1 VVIGERIAV
10 TGGGA
15 LFSFAAMGSV
25 TDLATG
31 SEWSGWE
38 VRGAAASRCR
48 ELARAGVGRG
58 GCVVIAHDEPGAFF
72 ADLFAVWS
80 LGACAAVVNS
90 QLTPDE
96 LSNVVGF
103 SEAAAVIVGEK
114 TCAFTAPRGVTVMP
128 AASRSG
134 GTAGPTTLTIDASS
148 SDAALILF
156 TSGTTGDPKGVVHTF
171 GSLAARVALNHER
184 ISSATMAR
192 TLCVLP
198 MHFGHGLIGN
208 CLTPL
213 FAGGRLFVA
222 RGDGLVRAARLSATL
237 VDHDITFM
245 SSVPSFWKIALQAS
259 LRPGRATLRQVN
271 VGSAPVSADLINAV
285 ADWTG
290 TRDVR
295 NMYGITETANWLAG
309 GSLKDR
315 PAEDG
320 LVGPMWGGTAAVYAD
335 GRIHP
340 QGAGEIVVT
349 TPSLMSGYLR
359 RPDLTNA
366 AIIDGWYHT
375 GDIGTVDAEGTL
387 RLTGRIRNEINYGG
401 MKVSPEE
408 IDLLLERH
416 PAVAE
421 ACAFGVPDPV
431 AGEIVAVAVRVATG
445 ASATAQELRAWCLG
459 RLKRDAVPQRWFMV
473 AEIPKTDR
481 GKLNREKVRAACLPG
496 R

>member
-1 VVIGERIAV
+1 MRPCRRGAAGVTDAIALHFSTIGR
-10 TGGGA
+10 
-15 LFSFAAMGSV
+15 V
-25 TDLATG
+25 TDLGTG
-31 SEWSGWE
+31 GEWSGADIRRAAWTRRGQLSNVG
-38 VRGAAASRCR
+38 VRHGS
-48 ELARAGVGRG
+48 
-58 GCVVIAHDEPGAFF
+58 CVVIAHDDAGAFF
-72 ADLFAVWS
+72 ADLFAAWS
-80 LGACAAVVNS
+80 AGACVAVVNT

-96 LSNVVGF
+96 LANVVGF
-103 SEAAAVIVGEK
+103 AEAAAVVVGEK
-114 TCAFTAPRGVTVMP
+114 TRSFTPPRGVAVIP
-128 AASRSG
+128 AATLPAE
-134 GTAGPTTLTIDASS
+134 TADPTPLAIDATAT
-148 SDAALILF
+148 DPALILF

-171 GSLAARVALNHER
+171 GSLAARLSLNQDR
-184 ISSATMAR
+184 ITRETLAR

-213 FAGGRLFVA
+213 LAGGHLFLA
-222 RGDGLVRAARLSATL
+222 RGDGLTRATRLSSTL

-259 LRPGRATLRQVN
+259 PRPGRSTLRQVS
-271 VGSAPVSADLINAV
+271 VGSAPVSADLINAI
-285 ADWTG
+285 ADWSG

-320 LVGPMWGGTAAVYAD
+320 LVGPMWGGTVAVCTD
-335 GRIHP
+335 GRVEAE
-340 QGAGEIVVT
+340 GAGEIVVR

-359 RPDLTNA
+359 RPDLTAA
-366 AIIDGWYHT
+366 AIVDGWYHT
-375 GDIGTVDAEGTL
+375 GDLGTVDAAGTL

-431 AGEIVAVAVRVATG
+431 AGEIVAVAVRVAAG
-445 ASATAQELRAWCLG
+445 ASATSQELRAWCVE

-481 GKLNREKVRAACLPG
+481 GKLNRDKVRAACLPG
-496 R
+496 

>member
-1 VVIGERIAV
+1 V
-10 TGGGA
+10 
-15 LFSFAAMGSV
+15 L
-25 TDLATG
+25 
-31 SEWSGWE
+31 
-38 VRGAAASRCR
+38 
-48 ELARAGVGRG
+48 
-58 GCVVIAHDEPGAFF
+58 AHDEAGAFF

-80 LGACAAVVNS
+80 LGACAAVVSS
-90 QLTPDE
+90 QLTPAE
-96 LSNVVGF
+96 LANVVAF
-103 SEAAAVIVGEK
+103 AEATAVIVGEK
-114 TCAFTAPRGVTVMP
+114 TRSFSPAQSVAIIP
-128 AASRSG
+128 AASLPVER
-134 GTAGPTTLTIDASS
+134 ADPAPLAIEAAP
-148 SDAALILF
+148 SDPALILF

-171 GSLAARVALNHER
+171 GSLAARVSLNCER
-184 ISSATMAR
+184 ISRETLAR

-213 FAGGRLFVA
+213 FAGGHLFVA
-222 RGDGLVRAARLSATL
+222 RGDGLSRATGLSSSLA
-237 VDHDITFM
+237 DHGITFM
-245 SSVPSFWKIALQAS
+245 SSVPSFWRIALQAS
-259 LRPGRATLRQVN
+259 RRPGRATLRQVS
-271 VGSAPVSADLINAV
+271 VGSAPVSADLVTAI

-290 TRDVR
+290 TQDVR

-309 GSLKDR
+309 GSLIDR

-320 LVGPMWGGTAAVYAD
+320 LVGPMWGGTAAVYTD
-335 GRIHP
+335 GRIDAH
-340 QGAGEIVVT
+340 GTGEIVVR

-359 RPDLTNA
+359 RPDLTSA

-375 GDIGTVDAEGTL
+375 GDIGTVDEHGTL

-431 AGEIVAVAVRVATG
+431 AGEIVAVAVRLGTG
-445 ASATAQELRAWCLG
+445 APVTAQELRAWCLE

-481 GKLNREKVRAACLPG
+481 GKLNRDKVRAACLPG
-496 R
+496 ENAPSVR

>member
-1 VVIGERIAV
+1 LTEFAGLPVATIGPI
-10 TGGGA
+10 
-15 LFSFAAMGSV
+15 
-25 TDLATG
+25 TDLGTG
-31 SEWSGWE
+31 SEWSGTD
-38 VRGAAASRCR
+38 VRRAAW
-48 ELARAGVGRG
+48 ARRRQLSDLGVGHG
-58 GCVVIAHDEPGAFF
+58 ACVVLAHDEAGAFF
-72 ADLFAVWS
+72 ADLFAIWS
-80 LGACAAVVNS
+80 LGACAAVVDS
-90 QLTPDE
+90 QLTSAE
-96 LSNVVGF
+96 LANVVAF
-103 SEAAAVIVGEK
+103 AEAIAVIVGEK
-114 TCAFTAPRGVTVMP
+114 TRSFSPAQSVAVIQ
-128 AASRSG
+128 AASLPVES
-134 GTAGPTTLTIDASS
+134 ADPTSLAIEATVADP
-148 SDAALILF
+148 ALILF

-171 GSLAARVALNHER
+171 GSLAARVALNRQR
-184 ISSATMAR
+184 ISRETLAR

-213 FAGGRLFVA
+213 FAGGHLFVA
-222 RGDGLVRAARLSATL
+222 RGDGLSRATRLSSSL

-245 SSVPSFWKIALQAS
+245 SSVPSFWKIALRAS
-259 LRPGRATLRQVN
+259 PRPGRTTLRQVS
-271 VGSAPVSADLINAV
+271 VGSAPVSADLVTAI
-285 ADWTG
+285 ADWSG

-320 LVGPMWGGTAAVYAD
+320 LVGPMWGGTAAVYIE
-335 GRIHP
+335 GRIEA
-340 QGAGEIVVT
+340 QGTGEILVR

-359 RPDLTNA
+359 RQDLTSA

-375 GDIGTVDAEGTL
+375 GDIGTVDTQGTL

-431 AGEIVAVAVRVATG
+431 AGEIVAVAVRLAASV
-445 ASATAQELRAWCLG
+445 SATPQELRAWCLE
-459 RLKRDAVPQRWFMV
+459 RLKRDAVPQRWFLV

-481 GKLNREKVRAACLPG
+481 GKLNRDKVRAACLPG
-496 R
+496 Q